1 MIKNLLTLT
10 LALLCVGC
18 INSVDK
24 SAQADTIAKEAGRE
38 STLEDLRL
46 RGVVFK
52 NARPY
57 NENENKIHRDSS
69 GIRRHNLG
77 RDNQH
82 LKGVYSEFFMVPGHN
97 LDEVSVEVYE
107 YSSPEEMEKGLT
119 TFREDGITGSIMS
132 LGRFLIVLNS
142 EEGITADENNIKVM
156 SDFYFDRG
164 AVLRVNELDRIK
176 RKK

>member
-1 MIKNLLTLT
+1 MNKNLLTLT
-10 LALLCVGC
+10 LALFSVGC

-46 RGVVFK
+46 KGIKFK

-57 NENENKIHRDSS
+57 KENENKIHRDPAEI
-69 GIRRHNLG
+69 IRYNLG
-77 RDNQH
+77 RDNVH

-107 YSSPEEMEKGLT
+107 YSSPDEMEKGLKV
-119 TFREDGITGSIMS
+119 FREDGINGSMMS

-142 EEGITADENNIKVM
+142 TDDITADENNMKVM